1 VKHLKNFNNWLFEVY
16 GNKYPKQKFLELGM
30 SDIKD
35 YIKDVF
41 DLINNAYE
49 KKGGNLEIKSPN
61 DILKSDITYWVTN
74 DIDSDP
80 DIDVV
85 LGGKTTQSGK
95 KMTIL
100 GQDGSR
106 EAKKLGIEKLV
117 NLMKTKGFY
126 AEMDQDLTQKMGL
139 PYIKDEKIIRKV
151 INKNL
156 TMNDDGSYSREI
168 GGEPHTKVLV
178 GIPK

>member
-1 VKHLKNFNNWLFEVY
+1 MKHIKLFEQWLFEAY
-16 GNKYPKQKFLELGM
+16 ADKYPKGEFIELGI

-35 YIKDVF
+35 YVKDIFV
-41 DLINNAYE
+41 LINNAYE

-61 DILKSDITYWVTN
+61 DIIKCDITYWVTN

-80 DIDVV
+80 NIDIV
-85 LGGKTTQSGK
+85 LGGKTTQSGQ
-95 KMTIL
+95 KMTVM

-117 NLMKTKGFY
+117 SLMKTRGFY
-126 AEMDQDLTQKMGL
+126 AEMDIDLSQKMGL
-139 PYIKDEKIIRKV
+139 PYIKDEKVIRKV

-156 TMNDDGSYSREI
+156 TMNDDGSYIS
-168 GGEPHTKVLV
+168 
-178 GIPK
+178 